1 MANPW
6 DKDPIVNAPRSRN
19 QPRYET
25 ISSSYTNETPEQLR
39 AQGYE
44 QDANGTW
51 ARVVEQVQEPAAAP
65 APWANDTVATPS
77 QLAAE
82 SEAHRRIAEGDPS
95 LTSGGGALFQGL
107 TLGYADEL
115 AGLLAGAGQAGRNAI
130 RTAQGQPIEIQA
142 GDLRNAVTQTTR
154 GESERFAREQ
164 PLYNFGLQAAGGLL
178 TGGAG
183 ATRAAGVAAA
193 RQAALQAGNTAL
205 ARQLLGQGIREGAQ
219 IGGAYGAAYGFG
231 SAEGGFADRLP
242 SAVGNGLAGATLAG
256 GITGATPYVAQGFRA
271 VGDAVSPFTEGLR
284 RILPGNR
291 PEPQVVA
298 ARRLTDQFRR
308 QRNTPDIQAAIAER
322 RAAGLEPSIVD
333 VGGENLRATVRAAAS
348 GEGPGRELA
357 TQYAEGIR
365 ASAGPRAIERARS
378 LTGDNRDAIQVARD
392 LTQAR
397 RTEAQTLYGDAYNQE
412 ITVPTEIIGALRG
425 PEGAAAI
432 AEARRIA
439 SLERD
444 DAALNA
450 LDNLANADFDQ
461 AVTATGKALD
471 YIRQAYA
478 DAAQGAEGNLGAAL
492 QGRVNE
498 IEQGLNL
505 IPELRTARTAYRS
518 ASEQI
523 DAVGGVPN
531 ALGRQQLGR
540 PDRAPMNA
548 MTTDATRYG
557 QYVGGLSEP
566 AQAANQ
572 VYQRDQIIQA
582 LGRGRDGAVGP
593 MNALSAGSNLP
604 AGPNAPIVARNLE
617 ATFPGQ
623 GQRFQQDIRLNREQV
638 SNANFIDPNTGSPT
652 ASRLADQAAE
662 GLQSAANVAT
672 GGKAAVVRLAI
683 DNAIRRI
690 GLNEAERQAIVELG
704 IGSADEFER
713 VIQLADQ
720 SRRRGAPPPRE
731 VRAWVVN
738 AQNTLGAQNPVAI
751 ELQRLLLPT
760 RAAAQEEQ
768 Q

>member
-1 MANPW
+1 MADPW
-6 DKDPIVNAPRSRN
+6 EKDQIVAAPRSRN

-25 ISSSYTNETPEQLR
+25 ISSNYTNETPEQLR

-51 ARVVEQVQEPAAAP
+51 ARVVGQVQEPAATAQ
-65 APWANDTVATPS
+65 PWAQDAVASPS

-82 SEAHRRIAEGDPS
+82 AEAQRRLQTDPS
-95 LTSGGGALFQGL
+95 MASGGNALFQGL
-107 TLGYADEL
+107 TFGYADEL

-142 GDLRNAVTQTTR
+142 GDLRNAVTQATR
-154 GESERFAREQ
+154 GESQRFAREQ
-164 PLYNFGLQAAGGLL
+164 PVANIGLQAAGGLL
-178 TGGAG
+178 TGGG
-183 ATRAAGVAAA
+183 AVGT
-193 RQAALQAGNTAL
+193 
-205 ARQLLGQGIREGAQ
+205 GIRGAA
-219 IGGAYGAAYGFG
+219 ITGGLYGAGYGAG
-231 SAEGGFADRLP
+231 TAQGGFAERLP
-242 SAVGNGLAGATLAG
+242 GAVTG
-256 GITGATPYVAQGFRA
+256 GVTGAVTGGALGAAAPYVARGLGSI
-271 VGDAVSPFTEGLR
+271 GDAVSPVTEGLR
-284 RILPGNR
+284 RIVPGNR

-308 QRNTPDIQAAIAER
+308 QRNTPDIQASIAER

-365 ASAGPRAIERARS
+365 ASAGPRAIERARA

-412 ITVPTEIIGALRG
+412 IVVPDVVLSALRG
-425 PEGAAAI
+425 PEGGAAI
-432 AEARRIA
+432 QQARRIA
-439 SLERD
+439 ALERD
-444 DAALNA
+444 DAALQA
-450 LDNLANADFDQ
+450 LDNLAIADLDQ
-461 AVTATGKALD
+461 NPTATGKALD

-604 AGPNAPIVARNLE
+604 AGPNAPIVSRNLE
-617 ATFPGQ
+617 ATFSGQ

>member
-1 MANPW
+1 MAQE
-6 DKDPIVNAPRSRN
+6 DLYAAARAYTQEAAPK
-19 QPRYET
+19 RYGVLN
-25 ISSSYTNETPEQLR
+25 SSYTNEPDDELR

-44 QDANGTW
+44 KDENGTW
-51 ARVVEQVQEPAAAP
+51 VKVVGTMVDPALQQQEDLYAAIRQAQP
-65 APWANDTVATPS
+65 NAS
-77 QLAAE
+77 QTAAE
-82 SEAHRRIAEGDPS
+82 AEAQRRLQSDPS
-95 LTSGGGALFQGL
+95 MASGGNALFQGL
-107 TLGYADEL
+107 TFGYADEL

-130 RTAQGQPIEIQA
+130 RTAQGQPVEIQS
-142 GDLRNAVTQTTR
+142 GDLRNAVTQATR

-164 PLYNFGLQAAGGLL
+164 PIANVGLQAAGGLL
-178 TGGAG
+178 TGGG
-183 ATRAAGVAAA
+183 AVGT
-193 RQAALQAGNTAL
+193 
-205 ARQLLGQGIREGAQ
+205 GIRGAA
-219 IGGAYGAAYGFG
+219 ITGGLYGAGYGAG
-231 SAEGGFADRLP
+231 TSEGGFAERLP
-242 SAVGNGLAGATLAG
+242 EAVTGGIVGGVTGGAVGAAA
-256 GITGATPYVAQGFRA
+256 PYVARGLGSI
-271 VGDAVSPFTEGLR
+271 GDAVSPVTEGLR
-284 RILPGNR
+284 RILPGGR
-291 PEPQVVA
+291 PDAPVVA

-308 QRNTPDIQAAIAER
+308 QRDTPDVQAMIAER
-322 RAAGLEPSIVD
+322 RAAGLEPSVID
-333 VGGENLRATVRAAAS
+333 IGGQNLRATVRAAAS

-357 TQYAEGIR
+357 TQYAEGVR
-365 ASAGPRAIERARS
+365 ASATPRAIERARS
-378 LTGDNRDAIQVARD
+378 LTGDNRDSIQVARD

-412 ITVPTEIIGALRG
+412 IIVPDVVLTALRG
-425 PEGAAAI
+425 PEGGMAI
-432 AEARRIA
+432 QQARRIA
-439 SLERD
+439 ALERD
-444 DAALNA
+444 EAALTA
-450 LDNLANADFDQ
+450 LDNLAIADLDQ
-461 AVTATGKALD
+461 NPVATGKALD
-471 YIRQAYA
+471 YVRQAYA
-478 DAAQGAEGNLGAAL
+478 DMAQGAEGNLGAAL
-492 QGRVNE
+492 NGRVNE
-498 IEQGLNL
+498 IEQGLNM

-531 ALGRQQLGR
+531 SLGRQQLGR

-548 MTTDATRYG
+548 LNTDASRYG
-557 QYVGGLSEP
+557 QYVEGLSDP

-572 VYQRDQIIQA
+572 VYQRDQIVRQLGQA
-582 LGRGRDGAVGP
+582 RDGAVGP
-593 MNALSAGSNLP
+593 MNALSAGAGLP

-662 GLQSAANVAT
+662 GAQAVANVAT

-704 IGSADEFER
+704 IGSADDLER
-713 VIQLADQ
+713 IVQLADA
-720 SRRRGAPPPRE
+720 SRRANRPPPRE

>member
-1 MANPW
+1 MADPW
-6 DKDPIVNAPRSRN
+6 EKDEVVAAPRRRN

-25 ISSSYTNETPEQLR
+25 ISSSYTNETPEELR

-44 QDANGTW
+44 QDASGTW
-51 ARVVEQVQEPAAAP
+51 ARVVGQVQEPVASAE
-65 APWANDTVATPS
+65 PWAQDPVATES

-82 SEAHRRIAEGDPS
+82 AEAQRRLQSDPS
-95 LTSGGGALFQGL
+95 MASGGNALFQGL
-107 TLGYADEL
+107 TFGYADEL

-130 RTAQGQPIEIQA
+130 RTAQGQPVEILA

-154 GESERFAREQ
+154 GESQRFAREQ
-164 PLYNFGLQAAGGLL
+164 PVANVGLQAAGGLL
-178 TGGAG
+178 TGGG
-183 ATRAAGVAAA
+183 AVGT
-193 RQAALQAGNTAL
+193 
-205 ARQLLGQGIREGAQ
+205 GIRGAA
-219 IGGAYGAAYGFG
+219 ITGGLYGAGYGAG
-231 SAEGGFADRLP
+231 TAEGGFAERLP
-242 SAVGNGLAGATLAG
+242 GAVAGGATGAVAGGAVGAAA
-256 GITGATPYVAQGFRA
+256 PYVARGLGSI
-271 VGDAVSPFTEGLR
+271 GDAVSPVTEGLR
-284 RILPGNR
+284 RILPGGR
-291 PEPQVVA
+291 PDAPVVA

-308 QRNTPDIQAAIAER
+308 QRDTPDVQAMIAER
-322 RAAGLEPSIVD
+322 RAAGLEPSVLDI
-333 VGGENLRATVRAAAS
+333 GGQNLRATVRAAAS

-357 TQYAEGIR
+357 TQYAEGVR
-365 ASAGPRAIERARS
+365 ASATPRAIERARS
-378 LTGDNRDAIQVARD
+378 LTGDDRDAIQVARD

-412 ITVPTEIIGALRG
+412 IIVPDVVLTALRG
-425 PEGAAAI
+425 PEGGAAI
-432 AEARRIA
+432 QQARRIA
-439 SLERD
+439 ALERD
-444 DAALNA
+444 EAALTA
-450 LDNLANADFDQ
+450 LDNLAIADLDQ
-461 AVTATGKALD
+461 NPTATGKALD

-531 ALGRQQLGR
+531 SLGRQQLGR

-548 MTTDATRYG
+548 LNTDASRYG
-557 QYVGGLSEP
+557 QYVEGLSDS

-593 MNALSAGSNLP
+593 MNALSAGAGLP
-604 AGPNAPIVARNLE
+604 TGPNAPIVARNLE

-652 ASRLADQAAE
+652 ASRMADQAAE
-662 GLQSAANVAT
+662 GMQAAANVAT

-704 IGSADEFER
+704 IGSADDLER
-713 VIQLADQ
+713 IVQLADA
-720 SRRRGAPPPRE
+720 SRRANRPPPRE

>member
-51 ARVVEQVQEPAAAP
+51 ARVVGQVQEPAAAP
-65 APWANDTVATPS
+65 WANDVVASPS

-82 SEAHRRIAEGDPS
+82 AEAQRRLQTDPS
-95 LTSGGGALFQGL
+95 MASGGNALFQGL

-142 GDLRNAVTQTTR
+142 GDLRNAVTQATR

-164 PLYNFGLQAAGGLL
+164 PVANIGLQAAGGLL
-178 TGGAG
+178 TGGG
-183 ATRAAGVAAA
+183 ALGTGIRG
-193 RQAALQAGNTAL
+193 AALT
-205 ARQLLGQGIREGAQ
+205 
-219 IGGAYGAAYGFG
+219 GGLYGAGYGAG
-231 SAEGGFADRLP
+231 TADGGFADRLP
-242 SAVGNGLAGATLAG
+242 GAVAGGATGAVAG
-256 GITGATPYVAQGFRA
+256 GVVGAAAPYVARGLGSI
-271 VGDAVSPFTEGLR
+271 GDAVSPVTEGLR

-365 ASAGPRAIERARS
+365 ASAGPRAIERARG

>member
-1 MANPW
+1 MADPW
-6 DKDPIVNAPRSRN
+6 EKDTVVSLPRSRT

-51 ARVVEQVQEPAAAP
+51 ARVVGQVQEPAAA
-65 APWANDTVATPS
+65 AQPWAQDAVASPS

-82 SEAHRRIAEGDPS
+82 AEAQRRLQTDPS
-95 LTSGGGALFQGL
+95 MASGGNALFQGL
-107 TLGYADEL
+107 TFGYADEL

-142 GDLRNAVTQTTR
+142 GDLRNAVTQATR
-154 GESERFAREQ
+154 GESQRFAREQ
-164 PLYNFGLQAAGGLL
+164 PVANIGLQAAGGLL
-178 TGGAG
+178 TGGG
-183 ATRAAGVAAA
+183 AIGT
-193 RQAALQAGNTAL
+193 
-205 ARQLLGQGIREGAQ
+205 GIRGAA
-219 IGGAYGAAYGFG
+219 ITGGLYGAGYGAG
-231 SAEGGFADRLP
+231 TAEGGFAERLP
-242 SAVGNGLAGATLAG
+242 GAVAGGVTGAVTGGAVGAAA
-256 GITGATPYVAQGFRA
+256 PYVARGL
-271 VGDAVSPFTEGLR
+271 GSINDAVSPVTEGLR

-348 GEGPGRELA
+348 GEGAGRELA

-557 QYVGGLSEP
+557 QYVGGLSDP

-617 ATFPGQ
+617 ATFTGQ

-713 VIQLADQ
+713 VIQLADK

-731 VRAWVVN
+731 VRVWVVN

>member
-51 ARVVEQVQEPAAAP
+51 ARVVGQVQDPAAAP
-65 APWANDTVATPS
+65 APWENDTVATPS

-82 SEAHRRIAEGDPS
+82 AEAQRRLQTDPS
-95 LTSGGGALFQGL
+95 MASGGNALFQGL

-142 GDLRNAVTQTTR
+142 GDLRNAVTQSTR

-164 PLYNFGLQAAGGLL
+164 PVANIGLQAAGGLL
-178 TGGAG
+178 TGGG
-183 ATRAAGVAAA
+183 A
-193 RQAALQAGNTAL
+193 
-205 ARQLLGQGIREGAQ
+205 LGTGIRGAA
-219 IGGAYGAAYGFG
+219 ITSGLYGAGYGAG
-231 SAEGGFADRLP
+231 TAEGGFAERLP
-242 SAVGNGLAGATLAG
+242 GAVAGGATGAVAG
-256 GITGATPYVAQGFRA
+256 GVIGAAAPYVARGLGSI
-271 VGDAVSPFTEGLR
+271 GDAVSPVTEGLR

-291 PEPQVVA
+291 PEPKVVA

-348 GEGPGRELA
+348 AEGPGRELA

-365 ASAGPRAIERARS
+365 ASAGPRAIERARG
-378 LTGDNRDAIQVARD
+378 LTDDNRDAIQVARD

-412 ITVPTEIIGALRG
+412 IVVPDVVLSALRG
-425 PEGAAAI
+425 PEGGAAI
-432 AEARRIA
+432 QQARRIA
-439 SLERD
+439 ALERD
-444 DAALNA
+444 DAALQA
-450 LDNLANADFDQ
+450 LDNLAIADLDQ
-461 AVTATGKALD
+461 NPTATGKALD

>member
-1 MANPW
+1 MADPW
-6 DKDPIVNAPRSRN
+6 DKDPIVTAPRRR
-19 QPRYET
+19 QPQATATEGIT
-25 ISSSYTNETPEQLR
+25 VETPDGQVYDVP
-39 AQGYE
+39 AQPPWT
-44 QDANGTW
+44 QDA
-51 ARVVEQVQEPAAAP
+51 
-65 APWANDTVATPS
+65 VATPS

-82 SEAHRRIAEGDPS
+82 AEAQRRLLNASPMR
-95 LTSGGGALFQGL
+95 SGGNALYQGL
-107 TLGYADEL
+107 LFGLADEL
-115 AGLLAGAGQAGRNAI
+115 SGIVAGLGQAGSNAI
-130 RTAQGQPIEIQA
+130 RTAQGQPIEVQSR
-142 GDLRNAVTQTTR
+142 DLRDAVTQAYR
-154 GESERFAREQ
+154 AESERFAREQ
-164 PLYNFGLQAAGGLL
+164 PVANIGLQAAGGLL

-219 IGGAYGAAYGFG
+219 IGGAYSATYGFG

-242 SAVGNGLAGATLAG
+242 SAVVNGLAGATLAG
-256 GITGATPYVAQGFRA
+256 SITGATPYVAQGFRA
-271 VGDAVSPFTEGLR
+271 VGDAVSPITEGLL

-322 RAAGLEPSIVD
+322 RAAGLEPSVVD
-333 VGGENLRATVRAAAS
+333 IGGENLRATVRAAAS

-365 ASAGPRAIERARS
+365 ASAGPRAIERARR
-378 LTGDNRDAIQVARD
+378 LTDDNRDAIQVARD

-397 RTEAQTLYGDAYNQE
+397 RTEAQTLYGDAYNQTINAPE
-412 ITVPTEIIGALRG
+412 EVLRNLRG

-439 SLERD
+439 ALEYD
-444 DAALNA
+444 DAAVQA
-450 LDNLANADFDQ
+450 LDELSVADLDQ
-461 AVTATGKALD
+461 RPVVTGKALE
-471 YIRQAYA
+471 YIRAAYSDFA
-478 DAAQGAEGNLGAAL
+478 RNTEGRAGAAL
-492 QGRVNE
+492 QARADQ
-498 IEQGLNL
+498 IDAGLDA
-505 IPELRTARTAYRS
+505 IPQLREARQAYS
-518 ASEQI
+518 LASRQI
-523 DAVGGVPN
+523 DAVGGVPDN
-531 ALGRQQLGR
+531 MGGQRLGR
-540 PDRAPMNA
+540 PERRPQSLL
-548 MTTDATRYG
+548 TTNSPRYG
-557 QYVGGLSEP
+557 EYVGNMPPEV
-566 AQAANQ
+566 QAANQ
-572 VYQRDQIIQA
+572 VYQRDQIVNR
-582 LGRGRDGAVGP
+582 LGRGPEGGVRALND
-593 MNALSAGSNLP
+593 LSAGAGLP

-638 SNANFIDPNTGSPT
+638 SNANFIDPNSGSQSTPR
-652 ASRLADQAAE
+652 AIDQAAE

-760 RAAAQEEQ
+760 RAAAQEEPQ
-768 Q
+768 

>member
-1 MANPW
+1 MADPW
-6 DKDPIVNAPRSRN
+6 EKDAVVALPRSRN

-51 ARVVEQVQEPAAAP
+51 ARVVGQVQEPAAAP
-65 APWANDTVATPS
+65 WANDAVASPS

-82 SEAHRRIAEGDPS
+82 AEAQRRLQTDPS
-95 LTSGGGALFQGL
+95 MASGGNALFQGL

-142 GDLRNAVTQTTR
+142 GDLRNAVTQATR

-164 PLYNFGLQAAGGLL
+164 PVANIGLQAAGGLL
-178 TGGAG
+178 TGGG
-183 ATRAAGVAAA
+183 AVGT
-193 RQAALQAGNTAL
+193 
-205 ARQLLGQGIREGAQ
+205 GIRGAA
-219 IGGAYGAAYGFG
+219 ITGGLYGAGYGAG
-231 SAEGGFADRLP
+231 TAEGGFAERLP
-242 SAVGNGLAGATLAG
+242 GAVTGGVVGGVTGGAVGAAA
-256 GITGATPYVAQGFRA
+256 PYVARGLGSI
-271 VGDAVSPFTEGLR
+271 GDAVSPVTDSLR
-284 RILPGNR
+284 RILPGSR
-291 PEPQVVA
+291 PAPPVVA

-308 QRNTPDIQAAIAER
+308 QRDTPDVQAMIAER
-322 RAAGLEPSIVD
+322 RAAGLEPSVLDI
-333 VGGENLRATVRAAAS
+333 GGQNLRATVRAAAS

-357 TQYAEGIR
+357 TQYAEGVR
-365 ASAGPRAIERARS
+365 ASATPRAIERARS
-378 LTGDNRDAIQVARD
+378 LTGDNRDSIQVARD

-412 ITVPTEIIGALRG
+412 ITVPIEIVGALRG

-439 SLERD
+439 ALERD
-444 DAALNA
+444 ADALRA
-450 LDNLANADFDQ
+450 LDDLATADFDQ
-461 AVTATGKALD
+461 ATTATGKALD
-471 YIRQAYA
+471 YVRQAYA
-478 DAAQGAEGNLGAAL
+478 DMAQGAEGNLGAAL
-492 QGRVNE
+492 TGRVNE
-498 IEQGLNL
+498 IEAGLNL

-531 ALGRQQLGR
+531 SLGRQQLGR

-548 MTTDATRYG
+548 LNTDASRYG
-557 QYVGGLSEP
+557 QYVEGLSDP

-572 VYQRDQIIQA
+572 VYQRDQIVRQLGQA
-582 LGRGRDGAVGP
+582 RDGAVGP
-593 MNALSAGSNLP
+593 MNALSAGAGLP

-638 SNANFIDPNTGSPT
+638 SNANFIDPNFGSQSTPR
-652 ASRLADQAAE
+652 AIDQAAE
-662 GLQSAANVAT
+662 GLQAVANVGT

>member
-1 MANPW
+1 MAQEDLYAAARAYTQESTP
-6 DKDPIVNAPRSRN
+6 K
-19 QPRYET
+19 RYGVLN
-25 ISSSYTNETPEQLR
+25 SSYTNETEADLR

-51 ARVVEQVQEPAAAP
+51 FKVVGSAPDPNAAP
-65 APWANDTVATPS
+65 QEDLYAAVRQAQPNAS
-77 QLAAE
+77 QTAAE
-82 SEAHRRIAEGDPS
+82 AEAQRRLQTDPS
-95 LTSGGGALFQGL
+95 MASGGNALFQGL

-115 AGLLAGAGQAGRNAI
+115 AGLLAGAGQAGRNVI

-142 GDLRNAVTQTTR
+142 GDLRNAVTQATR

-164 PLYNFGLQAAGGLL
+164 PVYNVGLQAAGGLL
-178 TGGAG
+178 TGGG
-183 ATRAAGVAAA
+183 ALGTGIRG
-193 RQAALQAGNTAL
+193 AALT
-205 ARQLLGQGIREGAQ
+205 
-219 IGGAYGAAYGFG
+219 GGLYGAGYGAG
-231 SAEGGFADRLP
+231 TAEGGFAERLP
-242 SAVGNGLAGATLAG
+242 GAVTGGATGAVAG
-256 GITGATPYVAQGFRA
+256 GVIGAAAPYVAQGVRA
-271 VGDAVSPFTEGLR
+271 AGDALSPVADSVA
-284 RILPGNR
+284 RIAGVR
-291 PEPQVVA
+291 AEPQIVA

-357 TQYAEGIR
+357 TQYAEGIH
-365 ASAGPRAIERARS
+365 ASAGPRAIERARG

-397 RTEAQTLYGDAYNQE
+397 RTEAQTLYGDAYNQTINAPE
-412 ITVPTEIIGALRG
+412 EVLRNLRG

-439 SLERD
+439 ALEYD
-444 DAALNA
+444 DAAVQA
-450 LDNLANADFDQ
+450 LDELAIADLDQ
-461 AVTATGKALD
+461 RPQVTGKALE
-471 YIRQAYA
+471 YVRAAYSDFA
-478 DAAQGAEGNLGAAL
+478 RNAEGRAGAAL
-492 QGRVNE
+492 QARADQ
-498 IEQGLNL
+498 IDAGLDA
-505 IPELRTARTAYRS
+505 IPQLREARQAYS
-518 ASEQI
+518 LASRQI
-523 DAVGGVPN
+523 DAVGGVPDN
-531 ALGRQQLGR
+531 MGVQRLGR
-540 PDRAPMNA
+540 PERRPQSLL
-548 MTTDATRYG
+548 TTDSPRYG
-557 QYVGGLSEP
+557 QYVGNMPPEV
-566 AQAANQ
+566 QAANQ
-572 VYQRDQIIQA
+572 VYQRDQIINQLA
-582 LGRGRDGAVGP
+582 KGP
-593 MNALSAGSNLP
+593 EGGVRPLNTLSAGSNLP

-638 SNANFIDPNTGSPT
+638 SNANFIDPNFGSQSTPR
-652 ASRLADQAAE
+652 AIDQAAE
-662 GLQSAANVAT
+662 GLQTVANVGT

-738 AQNTLGAQNPVAI
+738 AQNTLGAQNPVSI

-760 RAAAQEEQ
+760 RASAQEEQ

>member
-6 DKDPIVNAPRSRN
+6 ESDPVVTVRSRRD
-19 QPRYET
+19 PRQNEREQAET
-25 ISSSYTNETPEQLR
+25 RYRNST
-39 AQGYE
+39 G
-44 QDANGTW
+44 DANPL
-51 ARVVEQVQEPAAAP
+51 ARPPILPGEEGYTTEGEYLPDAGVVVARQQ
-65 APWANDTVATPS
+65 PWSADPVATPS

-82 SEAHRRIAEGDPS
+82 AEAQRRV
-95 LTSGGGALFQGL
+95 SGGEALSSGGQAIMQGL
-107 TLGYADEL
+107 SLGWADEL
-115 AGLLAGAGQAGRNAI
+115 AGLIAGAGQGVSNAV
-130 RTAQGQPIEIQA
+130 RTAQGQPIEIGA
-142 GDLRNAVTQTTR
+142 GDLRNAVTQATR

-164 PLYNFGLQAAGGLL
+164 PVANIGLQAAGGLL
-178 TGGAG
+178 TGGG
-183 ATRAAGVAAA
+183 AVGT
-193 RQAALQAGNTAL
+193 
-205 ARQLLGQGIREGAQ
+205 GIRGAA
-219 IGGAYGAAYGFG
+219 ITSGLYGAGYGAG
-231 SAEGGFADRLP
+231 TAEGGFAERLP
-242 SAVGNGLAGATLAG
+242 GAVTGGVVGGVTGGVVGAA
-256 GITGATPYVAQGFRA
+256 APYVARGLGSI
-271 VGDAVSPFTEGLR
+271 GDAVSPFTEGLR

-365 ASAGPRAIERARS
+365 ASAGPRAIERARG

-412 ITVPTEIIGALRG
+412 IVVPDVVLSALRG
-425 PEGAAAI
+425 PEGGAAI
-432 AEARRIA
+432 QQARRIA
-439 SLERD
+439 ALERD
-444 DAALNA
+444 DAALQA
-450 LDNLANADFDQ
+450 LDNLAIADLDQ
-461 AVTATGKALD
+461 NPTATGKALD

-566 AQAANQ
+566 SQAANQ

-662 GLQSAANVAT
+662 GLQSATNVAT

-751 ELQRLLLPT
+751 ELQRLLLPS
-760 RAAAQEEQ
+760 RVAAEEDQE
-768 Q
+768 

>member
-1 MANPW
+1 MADPW
-6 DKDPIVNAPRSRN
+6 EKDAIVALPRRR
-19 QPRYET
+19 QPQATATEGIT
-25 ISSSYTNETPEQLR
+25 VETPDGQVYDVQ
-39 AQGYE
+39 AQ
-44 QDANGTW
+44 Q
-51 ARVVEQVQEPAAAP
+51 
-65 APWANDTVATPS
+65 PWANDTVATPS

-82 SEAHRRIAEGDPS
+82 AEAQRRLQTDPS
-95 LTSGGGALFQGL
+95 MASGGNALFQGL
-107 TLGYADEL
+107 TFGYADEL

-130 RTAQGQPIEIQA
+130 RSAQGQPIEIQA

-154 GESERFAREQ
+154 GESQRFAREQ
-164 PLYNFGLQAAGGLL
+164 PVANIGLQAAGGLL
-178 TGGAG
+178 TGGG
-183 ATRAAGVAAA
+183 AIGT
-193 RQAALQAGNTAL
+193 
-205 ARQLLGQGIREGAQ
+205 GIRGAA
-219 IGGAYGAAYGFG
+219 ITGGLYGAGYGAG
-231 SAEGGFADRLP
+231 TAEGGFAERLP
-242 SAVGNGLAGATLAG
+242 GAVAG
-256 GITGATPYVAQGFRA
+256 GVTGAVTGGALGAAAPVVARGL
-271 VGDAVSPFTEGLR
+271 GSIGEAVSPVTEGLR

-412 ITVPTEIIGALRG
+412 IVVPDVVLSALRG
-425 PEGAAAI
+425 PEGGAAI
-432 AEARRIA
+432 QQARRIA
-439 SLERD
+439 ALERD
-444 DAALNA
+444 DAALQA
-450 LDNLANADFDQ
+450 LDNLAIADLDQ
-461 AVTATGKALD
+461 NPTATGKALD

-604 AGPNAPIVARNLE
+604 AGPNAPIVSRNLE

-720 SRRRGAPPPRE
+720 SRRRGSPPPRE
-731 VRAWVVN
+731 VRVWVVN

>member
-1 MANPW
+1 MADPW
-6 DKDPIVNAPRSRN
+6 EKDTVVSLPRSRS

-51 ARVVEQVQEPAAAP
+51 ARVVGQVQEPAAAP
-65 APWANDTVATPS
+65 VPWANDAVASPS

-82 SEAHRRIAEGDPS
+82 AEAQRRLQTDPS
-95 LTSGGGALFQGL
+95 MASGGGALFQGL

-142 GDLRNAVTQTTR
+142 GDLRNAVTQATR

-164 PLYNFGLQAAGGLL
+164 PVANIGLQAAGGLL
-178 TGGAG
+178 TGGG
-183 ATRAAGVAAA
+183 AVGT
-193 RQAALQAGNTAL
+193 
-205 ARQLLGQGIREGAQ
+205 GIRGAA
-219 IGGAYGAAYGFG
+219 ITGGLYGAGYGAG
-231 SAEGGFADRLP
+231 TAEGGFAERLP
-242 SAVGNGLAGATLAG
+242 GAVTGGVVGGVTGGAVGAVA
-256 GITGATPYVAQGFRA
+256 PYVARGLGSI
-271 VGDAVSPFTEGLR
+271 GDAVSPVTEGLR

-291 PEPQVVA
+291 PEPQVAA

-308 QRNTPDIQAAIAER
+308 QRNAPDIQAAIAER

-348 GEGPGRELA
+348 AEGPGRELA

-365 ASAGPRAIERARS
+365 ASAGPRAIERARA

-397 RTEAQTLYGDAYNQE
+397 RTEAQTLYGDAYNQTINAPE
-412 ITVPTEIIGALRG
+412 EVLRNLRG

-439 SLERD
+439 ALEYD
-444 DAALNA
+444 DAAVQA
-450 LDNLANADFDQ
+450 LDELSVADLDQ
-461 AVTATGKALD
+461 RPVVTGKALE
-471 YIRQAYA
+471 YIRAAYSDFA
-478 DAAQGAEGNLGAAL
+478 RNAEGRAGAAL
-492 QGRVNE
+492 QARADQ
-498 IEQGLNL
+498 IDAGLDA
-505 IPELRTARTAYRS
+505 IPQLREARQAYS
-518 ASEQI
+518 LASRQI
-523 DAVGGVPN
+523 DAVGGVPDQM
-531 ALGRQQLGR
+531 GVQRLGR
-540 PDRAPMNA
+540 PERRPQSLL
-548 MTTDATRYG
+548 TTDSPRYG
-557 QYVGGLSEP
+557 QYVGNMPPEV
-566 AQAANQ
+566 QAANQ
-572 VYQRDQIIQA
+572 VYQRDQIINQLA
-582 LGRGRDGAVGP
+582 KGP
-593 MNALSAGSNLP
+593 EGGVRPLNTLSAGSNLP

-638 SNANFIDPNTGSPT
+638 SNANFIDPNFGSPT
-652 ASRLADQAAE
+652 APRMADQAAE
-662 GLQSAANVAT
+662 GLQTVANVGT

-683 DNAIRRI
+683 DNAIRRM